1 LFNGAFLLRGPLKA
15 GIYRPRAGWR
25 ELALVAAGANALMA
39 VVLIF
44 ALHELGDWVALG
56 KLAQL
61 WRLALLVAG
70 GAAVYS
76 SVCWLLGLRP
86 RDLRAHLG

>member
-1 LFNGAFLLRGPLKA
+1 
-15 GIYRPRAGWR
+15 
-25 ELALVAAGANALMA
+25 MA

-44 ALHELGDWVALG
+44 ALQEVGDWLALG

-61 WRLALLVAG
+61 GRLVLLVAG

-86 RDLRAHLG
+86 RDLRARVG

>member
-1 LFNGAFLLRGPLKA
+1 LLRGLLKA
-15 GIYRPRAGWR
+15 GIYRPSSGWR

-56 KLAQL
+56 KVAQL

-86 RDLRAHLG
+86 RDLRARLG